1 MAVNED
7 KKFSDYDELKTLT
20 ELQQS
25 SNAVYV
31 PVFTETENYKFDAKE
46 LNGQVLQAGSNVTI
60 DSNNVI
66 RATDTKLKSGDNIAV
81 TQDNKLVYTGHQGEV
96 DDLKVRSTNLKILAQ
111 PDGSYRVNLNL
122 GYGNEVN
129 QIYKGATPYNCTS
142 TFFNS
147 TDNGKSIKGNFAG
160 FVNNFLTFAREP
172 NEDNVPNDLLNLV
185 FSDRIYVQYAD
196 GSSQDSWV
204 LSTADGTVSF
214 KKVTST
220 DPPLASRIRAD
231 YYTQFIFNM
240 PNIAQLTMNTVW
252 LQHVTN
258 RENVLVQVNMGAER
272 MKTLCIFNAAG
283 DENEGA
289 NFYFYHNG
297 MTYKKENVSKGQFI
311 IIADIID
318 DALYTDLS
326 GPNIHN
332 GTADTES
339 RSIPF
344 AANTGYSSVTSL
356 AKDAWIICTVQR
368 FFCIHEVVNDKHNY
382 YFIESMY

>member
-7 KKFSDYDELKTLT
+7 KKFSNYDRKTLK

-25 SNAVYV
+25 IDAVYV

-66 RATDTKLKSGDNIAV
+66 RATDTKLKSSDNIAV

-96 DDLKVRSTNLKILAQ
+96 EDLKVRSTNLKILAQ
-111 PDGSYRVNLNL
+111 PDGRYRVNLNL
-122 GYGNEVN
+122 SYGNEVS
-129 QIYKGATPYNCTS
+129 QTYKDVTGYNCTS

-160 FVNNFLTFAREP
+160 FVNNLLTFARESE
-172 NEDNVPNDLLNLV
+172 EDNVPNNRLNLV
-185 FSDRIYVQYAD
+185 FGKDISVQYTD
-196 GSSQDSWV
+196 GSSQDRWI
-204 LSTADGTVSF
+204 LSTADDTISF

-220 DPPLASRIRAD
+220 YPPIPTRIRAD

-240 PNIAQLTMNTVW
+240 PNIAQLTMHTDW
-252 LQHVTN
+252 LQLVVH
-258 RENVLVQVNMGAER
+258 RENVLVQVNMGER
-272 MKTLCIFNAAG
+272 MKTMCIFNGNSDA
-283 DENEGA
+283 DEGA

-297 MTYKKENVSKGQFI
+297 MTYKKENASKGHFI
-311 IIADIID
+311 IVANIID
-318 DALYTDLS
+318 GALYTDLS

-332 GTADTES
+332 GTADAS
-339 RSIPF
+339 SKSIPF
-344 AANTGYSSVTSL
+344 AANL
-356 AKDAWIICTVQR
+356 AYNANYWIICTVQR
-368 FFCIHEVVNDKHNY
+368 FICIHEVVNNKHNY

>member
-7 KKFSDYDELKTLT
+7 KKFSDYEIKTLK

-25 SNAVYV
+25 NDEVYV

-46 LNGQVLQAGSNVTI
+46 LNGQVLRAGFNVTI
-60 DSNNVI
+60 DDNNVI
-66 RATDTKLKSGDNIAV
+66 RAKDTKLKSSDNITV

-122 GYGNEVN
+122 GYGNEVS
-129 QIYKGATPYNCTS
+129 QTYKDVTKYNCTS

-160 FVNNFLTFAREP
+160 FVNNLLTFARES
-172 NEDNVPNDLLNLV
+172 NEDNVPNNRLNLV
-185 FSDRIYVQYAD
+185 FGEDISVQYAD
-196 GSSQDSWV
+196 GSSQDRWI
-204 LSTADGTVSF
+204 LSTADDKISF
-214 KKVTST
+214 KKVTPT
-220 DPPLASRIRAD
+220 YPPIATRIRAD

-240 PNIAQLTMNTVW
+240 PNIAQLTMHTDW
-252 LQHVTN
+252 LQLVAH
-258 RENVLVQVNMGAER
+258 RENVLVQVNMGDEGI
-272 MKTLCIFNAAG
+272 KTMYIFNG
-283 DENEGA
+283 NRDEDEGA

-297 MTYKKENVSKGQFI
+297 MTYKKENASKGHFI
-311 IIADIID
+311 IIANIVNGN
-318 DALYTDLS
+318 LYTHLS

-332 GTADTES
+332 GTADKS
-339 RSIPF
+339 AKSSPF
-344 AANTGYSSVTSL
+344 AANLSYNTNN
-356 AKDAWIICTVQR
+356 WIICTVQR
-368 FFCIHEVVNDKHNY
+368 FICIHETVNNKHNY

>member
-7 KKFSDYDELKTLT
+7 KKFSDYEPKTLT

-46 LNGQVLQAGSNVTI
+46 LNGQVLRAGSNVTI
-60 DSNNVI
+60 DDNNVI
-66 RATDTKLKSGDNIAV
+66 RAKDTKLKSSDNITV

-96 DDLKVRSTNLKILAQ
+96 EDLKVRSTNLKILAQ

-122 GYGNEVN
+122 GYGNEVS
-129 QIYKGATPYNCTS
+129 QTYKDVTKYNCTS

-160 FVNNFLTFAREP
+160 FVNNLLTFARESK
-172 NEDNVPNDLLNLV
+172 EDNVPNNRLNLV
-185 FSDRIYVQYAD
+185 FGEDISVQYTD
-196 GSSQDSWV
+196 GSSQDRWI
-204 LSTADGTVSF
+204 LSTADDKISF
-214 KKVTST
+214 KKVTPT
-220 DPPLASRIRAD
+220 YPPIPTRIRAD

-240 PNIAQLTMNTVW
+240 PNIAQLTMHTDW
-252 LQHVTN
+252 LQLVAH
-258 RENVLVQVNMGAER
+258 RENVLVQVNMGDEGI
-272 MKTLCIFNAAG
+272 KTMYIFNGNG
-283 DENEGA
+283 DKNEGA

-297 MTYKKENVSKGQFI
+297 MTYKKENASKGHFI
-311 IIADIID
+311 IVANIID
-318 DALYTDLS
+318 GALYTDLS

-332 GTADTES
+332 GTADAS
-339 RSIPF
+339 SKSIPF
-344 AANTGYSSVTSL
+344 AANLGYKTN
-356 AKDAWIICTVQR
+356 DWIICTVQR
-368 FFCIHEVVNDKHNY
+368 FICIHEVVNNKHNY

>member
-7 KKFSDYDELKTLT
+7 KKFSNYELKTLM

-46 LNGQVLQAGSNVTI
+46 LNGQVLRAGSNVTI

-66 RATDTKLKSGDNIAV
+66 RATDTKLKSSDNIAV
-81 TQDNKLVYTGHQGEV
+81 TQDNKLVYTDHQGEV
-96 DDLKVRSTNLKILAQ
+96 EDLKVRSTNLKILAQ

-122 GYGNEVN
+122 GYGNEVL
-129 QIYKGATPYNCTS
+129 QTYKGVTGYNCTS

-160 FVNNFLTFAREP
+160 FVNNLLTFAREP
-172 NEDNVPNDLLNLV
+172 NEDNVPNNRLNLV
-185 FSDRIYVQYAD
+185 FGKYISVQYAD
-196 GSSQDSWV
+196 GSSQDSWI
-204 LSTADGTVSF
+204 LSTADDKISF
-214 KKVTST
+214 KKVTPT
-220 DPPLASRIRAD
+220 YPPIATRFRSD

-240 PNIAQLTMNTVW
+240 PNIAQLTMHTDW
-252 LQHVTN
+252 LQLVVH
-258 RENVLVQVNMGAER
+258 RENVLVQVNMGER
-272 MKTLCIFNAAG
+272 MKTMCIFNGNG
-283 DENEGA
+283 DADEGA

-297 MTYKKENVSKGQFI
+297 MTYKKENASKGHFI
-311 IIADIID
+311 IVANIID
-318 DALYTDLS
+318 GALYTDLS

-332 GTADTES
+332 GTADAS
-339 RSIPF
+339 SKSIPF
-344 AANTGYSSVTSL
+344 AANL
-356 AKDAWIICTVQR
+356 AYNANYWIICTVQR
-368 FFCIHEVVNDKHNY
+368 FICIHEVVNNKHNY

>member
-1 MAVNED
+1 MTVNED
-7 KKFSDYDELKTLT
+7 KKFSDYERKTLP

-31 PVFTETENYKFDAKE
+31 PVFTKTENYKFDAKE

-66 RATDTKLKSGDNIAV
+66 RATDTKLKSSDNITV

-96 DDLKVRSTNLKILAQ
+96 DDLKVRSTNLKISEQ
-111 PDGSYRVNLNL
+111 PDGSYRVNLIL
-122 GYGNEVN
+122 GYGNEVS
-129 QIYKGATPYNCTS
+129 QTYKDVTNYNCTS

-160 FVNNFLTFAREP
+160 FVNNHLTFTREP
-172 NEDNVPNDLLNLV
+172 NEDNVPNNRLNLV
-185 FSDRIYVQYAD
+185 FGEDISVQYTD
-196 GSSQDSWV
+196 GSSQDRWI
-204 LSTADGTVSF
+204 LSATDDTISF

-220 DPPLASRIRAD
+220 YPPIPTRIRTY

-240 PNIAQLTMNTVW
+240 PNIAQLTMHTEW
-252 LQHVTN
+252 LQLVAH
-258 RENVLVQVNMGAER
+258 RENVLVQVNMGDER
-272 MKTLCIFNAAG
+272 IKTMCIFNGNG
-283 DENEGA
+283 DKNEGA

-297 MTYKKENVSKGQFI
+297 MTYKKENASKGHFI
-311 IIADIID
+311 IIANIVNGN
-318 DALYTDLS
+318 LYTDLS

-332 GTADTES
+332 GTVDKS
-339 RSIPF
+339 SNSIPF
-344 AANTGYSSVTSL
+344 AANLSYKTNN
-356 AKDAWIICTVQR
+356 WIIYTVQR
-368 FFCIHEVVNDKHNY
+368 FICIHETVNNKHNY

>member
-7 KKFSDYDELKTLT
+7 KKFSDYELKTLT

-25 SNAVYV
+25 SNVAYV

-66 RATDTKLKSGDNIAV
+66 RATDTKLKSSDNITV

-96 DDLKVRSTNLKILAQ
+96 DDLKVRSTNLKISEQ
-111 PDGSYRVNLNL
+111 PDGSYRVNLIL
-122 GYGNEVN
+122 GYGNEVS
-129 QIYKGATPYNCTS
+129 QTYKDVTNYNCTS

-160 FVNNFLTFAREP
+160 FVNNHLTFTREP
-172 NEDNVPNDLLNLV
+172 NEDNVPNNRLNLV
-185 FSDRIYVQYAD
+185 FGEDISVQYTD
-196 GSSQDSWV
+196 GSSQDRWI
-204 LSTADGTVSF
+204 LSAVDDTISF

-220 DPPLASRIRAD
+220 YPPISMRIRTY
-231 YYTQFIFNM
+231 YYTQFIFKM
-240 PNIAQLTMNTVW
+240 PNIAQLTMHTEW
-252 LQHVTN
+252 LQLVAH
-258 RENVLVQVNMGAER
+258 RENVLVQVNMGDER
-272 MKTLCIFNAAG
+272 IKTMCIFNGNG
-283 DENEGA
+283 DKNEGA

-297 MTYKKENVSKGQFI
+297 MTYKKENASKGHFI
-311 IIADIID
+311 IIANIVNGN
-318 DALYTDLS
+318 LYTDLS

-332 GTADTES
+332 GTVDKS
-339 RSIPF
+339 SNSIPF
-344 AANTGYSSVTSL
+344 AANLGYNN
-356 AKDAWIICTVQR
+356 WIIYTVQR
-368 FFCIHEVVNDKHNY
+368 FICIHETVNNKHNY

>member
-7 KKFSDYDELKTLT
+7 KKFSDYKPKTLK

-60 DSNNVI
+60 DGNNVI
-66 RATDTKLKSGDNIAV
+66 RATDTKLKSSDNIAV

-96 DDLKVRSTNLKILAQ
+96 KDLKVRSTNLKILAQ

-122 GYGNEVN
+122 GYGNEVS
-129 QIYKGATPYNCTS
+129 QTYKDVTKYNCTS

-160 FVNNFLTFAREP
+160 FVNNHLTFTREP
-172 NEDNVPNDLLNLV
+172 NEDNVPNNRLNLV
-185 FSDRIYVQYAD
+185 FGEDISVQYAD
-196 GSSQDSWV
+196 GSSQDRWI
-204 LSTADGTVSF
+204 LSTADDKISF
-214 KKVTST
+214 KKVTPT
-220 DPPLASRIRAD
+220 YPPIPTRIRAD

-240 PNIAQLTMNTVW
+240 PNIAQLTMHTEW
-252 LQHVTN
+252 LQLVAH
-258 RENVLVQVNMGAER
+258 RENVLVQVNMGDEGI
-272 MKTLCIFNAAG
+272 KTMCIFNGNG
-283 DENEGA
+283 DADEGA

-297 MTYKKENVSKGQFI
+297 MTYKKENASKGHFI
-311 IIADIID
+311 IIANIVNGN
-318 DALYTDLS
+318 LYTDLS
-326 GPNIHN
+326 GPNIQN
-332 GTADTES
+332 GTVDES
-339 RSIPF
+339 AKSSPF
-344 AANTGYSSVTSL
+344 AANLGYNTN
-356 AKDAWIICTVQR
+356 DWIICTVQR
-368 FFCIHEVVNDKHNY
+368 FICIHETVNNKHNY